1 MIINKRDNPRKMYT
15 IISRF
20 IKQNQPQDQPK
31 CKLCDKTEN
40 LVSITEED
48 LCSPCQQNCGLDNFC
63 VDCYNK
69 HMKYDLCLVCL
80 HMFRKSRRL
89 PCYIGLKLKNPEFV
103 HDRCSTCNVRAEDVM
118 YYPTDQ
124 FCITCLISEDKYR
137 YMCRACYNTY
147 SRRFVP
153 CFYCFDTV
161 LKESSLRITIN
172 EQ

>member
-1 MIINKRDNPRKMYT
+1 MYT

-48 LCSPCQQNCGLDNFC
+48 LCSPCQQNCGLDNVC

-69 HMKYDLCLVCL
+69 NMKYDLCLVCL

-118 YYPTDQ
+118 YYTTDH
-124 FCITCLISEDKYR
+124 FCIACLISEDKYR

-153 CFYCFDTV
+153 CFYCFDMV
-161 LKESSLRITIN
+161 LKESSLRILIN